1 MGTHTPAGNNKTS
14 TSASTGSST
23 TSPHTSSSSASS
35 LRPGNNAHSGAG
47 VMSAEGMP
55 LVTYNIC
62 ENGISPL
69 YFVFKIKLIN
79 IKLLDKISNIFFFYI
94 YIRNISFGQG
104 EINRFFFTKVDTG
117 VVQL

>member
-1 MGTHTPAGNNKTS
+1 MGAHTPAGNSKSS

-35 LRPGNNAHSGAG
+35 LRPGNNTHTGAG

-62 ENGISPL
+62 ENGISTF
-69 YFVFKIKLIN
+69 YFLFIN
-79 IKLLDKISNIFFFYI
+79 VYF
-94 YIRNISFGQG
+94 
-104 EINRFFFTKVDTG
+104 
-117 VVQL
+117 